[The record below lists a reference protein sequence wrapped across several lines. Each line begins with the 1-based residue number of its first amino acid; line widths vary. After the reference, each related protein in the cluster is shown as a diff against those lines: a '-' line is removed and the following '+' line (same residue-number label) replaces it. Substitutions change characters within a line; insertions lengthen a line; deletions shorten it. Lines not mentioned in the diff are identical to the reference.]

1 MHEARTP
8 RRGSRW
14 GSHNGVFSVYIM
26 SHLLLRSFPKE
37 QLVSGRI
44 LDAYDPNGPGSS
56 LTFLRALSISTKN
69 YQNKRMKLAR
79 IERTTFWRH
88 HKLESDALPLS
99 YSSLRYLKET
109 SNSYC
114 TKSQDALW
122 RSIRDIKIYPCCWVC
137 AHYETC

>member
-1 MHEARTP
+1 MHGARTP

-37 QLVSGRI
+37 QLVSCRI

-79 IERTTFWRH
+79 IERTTFWNSQSGIRRSTAELQL
-88 HKLESDALPLS
+88 LEIPQGDKQLILYKRARCPLEE
-99 YSSLRYLKET
+99 Y
-109 SNSYC
+109 
-114 TKSQDALW
+114 
-122 RSIRDIKIYPCCWVC
+122 
-137 AHYETC
+137 